1 MSLATSDVS
10 TDQFVYRTLVG
21 TITAAIFTTGY
32 HDELKETLVIWV
44 PGGELMQ
51 SHYFLIFFFNEQK
64 LLLKN
69 LFAIPEHISSD
80 SPRIFSARGDNDVRH
95 LKVKPL

>member
-51 SHYFLIFFFNEQK
+51 SHYFLIFFLMNK
-64 LLLKN
+64 NCCLKICLLFLN
-69 LFAIPEHISSD
+69 TSVLILLEYFLLGEIMMCDI
-80 SPRIFSARGDNDVRH
+80 
-95 LKVKPL
+95 